1 MSFTAI
7 PREGAVVVR
16 IDADRLDITNAPQL
30 KHELKK
36 LLESGVNTL
45 IVEFAAV
52 KFVDS
57 SGLGVLLSALR
68 VAARTGSD
76 VRVVGLRPEVLTIFE
91 LAQMH
96 RVLDIYPTEREAL
109 AS

>member
-1 MSFTAI
+1 MGFTAI
-7 PREGAVVVR
+7 PREGAIVVR
-16 IDADRLDITNAPQL
+16 IDKDRLDITTAPQL
-30 KHELKK
+30 KAELKK
-36 LLESGVNTL
+36 LLESGVRTL
-45 IVEFAAV
+45 IVDFGGV
-52 KFVDS
+52 RFVDS

-68 VAARTGSD
+68 IAARTGSN

>member
-1 MSFTAI
+1 MGFTSI
-7 PREGAVVVR
+7 PRQGGIVVR
-16 IDADRLDITNAPQL
+16 IDEERLDITSAPLL
-30 KHELKK
+30 KAELKK
-36 LLESGVNTL
+36 LLESGIALL
-45 IVEFAAV
+45 IVDFTGV

-68 VAARTGSD
+68 IAARTGGD
-76 VRVVGLRPEVLTIFE
+76 IRVVGLRPEVLTIFE

-96 RVLDIYPTEREAL
+96 RVLDIFPSEGEAL